1 MPQHP
6 SVTKL
11 CIFVGTTAGGVGGGV
26 LAGAL
31 GMDTFSLG
39 SFLLSGIGSIVGVYA
54 GWKVAKK
61 LEE

>member
-1 MPQHP
+1 M
-6 SVTKL
+6 TKL
-11 CIFVGTTAGGVGGGV
+11 CIFVGTTVCGIAGSM

-39 SFLLSGIGSIVGVYA
+39 GFLLSGVGSIFGVWA

-61 LEE
+61 LE

>member
-6 SVTKL
+6 GVTKL
-11 CIFVGTTAGGVGGGV
+11 CIFVGTTAFGVGGGM

-39 SFLLSGIGSIVGVYA
+39 SFLLSGVGSIVGVYV